1 MRGGLTR
8 TRRNR
13 VLLGVLVVAG
23 LVRVGVWVLVLEVPS
38 PIDEVQHVAY
48 VDSLVNEL
56 RPPVTGRDVIPEQMA
71 SLAKDSPTFTMRTRP
86 VTEDPRDPGWGAN
99 GASYQGGQTPLGYAP
114 YVPVWAVAQHL
125 PPVWGLFSL
134 RVVAALVAVLPL
146 PLLVL
151 AGRRLFPDRPAIG
164 WAAAVTYLALPSV
177 WGHSAIPAGDALV
190 PTAGLLALLA
200 LTTVGSR
207 QADRRSAI
215 LVGLATSGLLLVK
228 PTTLGVA
235 PLVALVGAGMA
246 LARLPWRRWLG
257 WAGTAATAAFVPLVP
272 WFVWNWLAYGALS
285 GSEANDAILGDW
297 QFDVPF
303 GWEAL
308 VLHTRSALGGLFG
321 VSRGERPWDPT
332 DLAWL
337 ALLLVTTVAGTV
349 VAWRSHRRREALTLP
364 ALALTLPFAYLGMLV
379 VIFVVFGGRSSVVG
393 RHLVVAMPMV
403 CLAIAAGAV
412 LAAGRRWGPVLLLV
426 VAASVLLPREA
437 LVLERFVDDWY
448 LRDVPDAVLAVQD
461 DRAITTAAVDAVTVT
476 ASCPITHVDL
486 VTDDAPLGVVETP
499 TGALLATVEHDPIL
513 PATWVRVELPTPRRE
528 ITLGL
533 PGDPTLPVT
542 ADGEAAHRLWCV
554 PTTTSPE
561 AAAWAARRPLH
572 PVPLSWDALRAWV
585 WLLRWG
591 LPAAALAAAAGLAWP
606 RDRLR

>member
-1 MRGGLTR
+1 MRGGLAR
-8 TRRNR
+8 TRRSR

-23 LVRVGVWVLVLEVPS
+23 LVRVGFWGLVLEVPS

-48 VDSLVNEL
+48 VDTLVNDF
-56 RPPVTGRDVIPEQMA
+56 RPPVIGHDAIPEQMA
-71 SLAKDSPTFTMRTRP
+71 ALAKDSPTFTMRSRP

-125 PPVWGLFSL
+125 PPAWGLFAL

-164 WAAAVTYLALPSV
+164 WVAAATYLALPSV
-177 WGHSAIPAGDALV
+177 WVHAAIPAGDGLV

-200 LTTVGSR
+200 LTTVPDR
-207 QADRRSAI
+207 RADRRSAI

-228 PTTLGVA
+228 PTTLGVV
-235 PLVALVGAGMA
+235 PLVGLAGAGMA
-246 LARLPWRRWLG
+246 LARLPWRRWFG
-257 WAGTAATAAFVPLVP
+257 WAATAAAAAILPLVP
-272 WFVWNWLAYGALS
+272 WFVWNLLAYGALS

-332 DLAWL
+332 DLTWL
-337 ALLLVTTVAGTV
+337 ALLLVATVAGTV
-349 VAWRSHRRREALTLP
+349 AAWRAHRRREALTLP

-412 LAAGRRWGPVLLLV
+412 LAVGRRWGPVLLLV
-426 VAASVLLPREA
+426 VAATVLLPREA
-437 LVLERFVDDWY
+437 LMLERFVDDWY
-448 LRDVPDAVLAVQD
+448 LRDVPDAVLVLQD
-461 DRAITTAAVDAVTVT
+461 DRATTTDTVDAVTVT

-486 VTDDAPLGVVETP
+486 VTDGAPVRVVETP
-499 TGALLATVEHDPIL
+499 TGALLETVEHDPVL
-513 PATWVRVELPTPRRE
+513 PATWVRVELPAPGRE
-528 ITLGL
+528 ITLDL

-542 ADGEAAHRLWCV
+542 TDGEAAHRVWCE
-554 PTTTSPE
+554 PGTASPE
-561 AAAWAARRPLH
+561 AVAWAARRPLH
-572 PVPLSWDALRAWV
+572 PVPLSWEALQGWL

-591 LPAAALAAAAGLAWP
+591 LPGMALVAAAGLAGS
-606 RDRLR
+606 RGRLS